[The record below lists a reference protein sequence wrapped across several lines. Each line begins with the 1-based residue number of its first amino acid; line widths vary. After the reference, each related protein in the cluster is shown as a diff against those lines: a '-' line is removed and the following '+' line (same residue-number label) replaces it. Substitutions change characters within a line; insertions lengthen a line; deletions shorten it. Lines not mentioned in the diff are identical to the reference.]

1 MTLTSTPLDR
11 RRFLSLAALG
21 VSMPALATFL
31 SSCSSGNQ
39 GALGGGGGA
48 TNGKVTELIVA
59 TGTTPWLEPY
69 REVVRHYQE
78 QSGVKITL
86 RAFPFDGLLT
96 QQVNAVQQGSKAFD
110 VFQINE
116 GWVGDFYSKKWVR
129 PLKEIDSSFKW
140 DEQLVEYDG
149 VGRWDPKTQLAGL
162 GGEAYGLPINGQIQ
176 VFAYR
181 KDLYQKLGLRIPK
194 TFDEAMANGRAAQQA
209 GEAKYG
215 YLARG
220 QGAAGGGY
228 SVTFDFTPV
237 LHGNGGD
244 FFVQAGKNWAP
255 RIDDDVA
262 VASLEQYLRLLSL
275 GPAQPQTV
283 DQAQVVAAMQS
294 GQALQGHLVAGLAT
308 QLKDPAKSRVA
319 GNVGYAVIPAGS
331 VGPAPTSGTWVLG
344 IPAGIADERA
354 KAGLAFMQWLVE
366 KQTMMQWAA
375 GGGTV
380 TRADVLKAAS
390 GEDHPELTAT
400 QESLPFIRGGLR
412 YTFSTDML
420 NSTEVNLNQVVAGQ
434 KTPKAG
440 LSAIAQDLRAATAKA
455 GLT

>member
-1 MTLTSTPLDR
+1 MTIPSTPLNR
-11 RRFLSLAALG
+11 RRFMSMAALG

-31 SSCSSGNQ
+31 SSCSRENQ
-39 GALGGGGGA
+39 GALGGGGDA
-48 TNGKVTELIVA
+48 EGKVTELIVA
-59 TGTTPWLEPY
+59 TATTPWLEPY
-69 REVVRHYQE
+69 REVVRRYE
-78 QSGVKITL
+78 AESGVKITL

-96 QQVNAVQQGSKAFD
+96 QQVNAFQQGSKAFD

-116 GWVGDFYSKKWVR
+116 GWVGEFYGKKWVR
-129 PLKEIDSSFKW
+129 PLTDIDPAFKW

-149 VGRWDPKTQLAGL
+149 VGRWDPKTQLTGL
-162 GGEAYGLPINGQIQ
+162 DGDAYGLPINGNIQ

-181 KDLYQKLGLRIPK
+181 KDLYEKLGLQIPK
-194 TFDEAMANGRAAQQA
+194 TFNEALTIGRAAQQA
-209 GEAKYG
+209 GAAKYG
-215 YLARG
+215 YLTRG

-228 SVTFDFTPV
+228 SVTFDFSPV

-244 FFVQAGKNWAP
+244 FFVEPGKDWTP

-294 GQALQGHLVAGLAT
+294 GQALQGHLVAGVAP
-308 QLKDPAKSRVA
+308 QLDDEAKSRVA
-319 GNVGYAVIPAGS
+319 GKVGYAVIPAGS
-331 VGPAPTSGTWVLG
+331 AGPAPTSGTWVLG
-344 IPAGIADERA
+344 IPVGIADERA
-354 KAGLAFMQWLVE
+354 KAGLAFMQWLVS
-366 KQTMMQWAA
+366 KQTMMQWAEA
-375 GGGTV
+375 GGTV
-380 TRADVLKAAS
+380 TRTDVLKEAS
-390 GEDHPELTAT
+390 GADHPELTAIRD
-400 QESLPFIRGGLR
+400 SLQYIHGGLR
-412 YTFSTDML
+412 FPFSTDML

-440 LSAIAQDLRAATAKA
+440 LAAIAQDLRAATSKA